1 MPEESKLP
9 SKRAK
14 LLKEEPKKETRTKT
28 KSTIFQ
34 VINTSSITRSLAVF

>member
-1 MPEESKLP
+1 MPEELKLL

-14 LLKEEPKKETRTKT
+14 LLKEEPTKETRTKT

-34 VINTSSITRSLAVF
+34 VINTSSITRILAIF

>member
-14 LLKEEPKKETRTKT
+14 LLKEPTKETRTKT

-34 VINTSSITRSLAVF
+34 VINASSITRSLAIF